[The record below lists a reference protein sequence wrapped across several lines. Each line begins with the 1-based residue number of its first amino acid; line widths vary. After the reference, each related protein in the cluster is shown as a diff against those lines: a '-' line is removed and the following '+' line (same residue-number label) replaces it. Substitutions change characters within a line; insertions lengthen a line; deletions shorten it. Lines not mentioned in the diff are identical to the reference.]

1 MDYKFNA
8 IFESNNNRLEMN
20 KNTDMRII
28 DIEGIEASS
37 YTINTISSEQDG
49 AIVTSEK
56 VEPREITITG
66 DIKKNENETA
76 NREKLI
82 RFFNPKTTGE
92 LYITRN
98 DKERKIQYRV
108 SSFDFTKNKLYE
120 YIDFTIVLE
129 STEDPYFEDSKNKGN
144 NLALISPQF
153 AFPLVIRDTPKGKIM
168 GYRVFKQY
176 MPLINDGDKETGIE
190 IVITAKRG
198 AMKNIKLTLNDDKYV
213 KVNQVLNQWDVL
225 IINTNPRKKR
235 VTLNGA
241 NIINKIDRTSTFFSL
256 RKGKNILKYECEDGA
271 TNVDIEVKFYR
282 KFLGV

>member
-1 MDYKFNA
+1 
-8 IFESNNNRLEMN
+8 MN

-108 SSFDFTKNKLYE
+108 SSFDFTTNKLYE

-129 STEDPYFEDSKNKGN
+129 STEEPYFEDSKNRGN

-153 AFPLVIRDTPKGKIM
+153 AFPLVIMQDRKKIM
-168 GYRVFKQY
+168 GYRVYKPY
-176 MPLINDGDKETGIE
+176 MPLVNDGDKETGIE
-190 IVITAKRG
+190 IIITAKRG
-198 AMKNIKLTLNDDKYV
+198 QMKNIKLTLNNSDYMQ
-213 KVNQVLNQWDVL
+213 VNVTLNQWDVL
-225 IINTNPRKKR
+225 TINTNARKKS
-235 VTLNGA
+235 VTLNGT
-241 NIINKIDRTSTFFSL
+241 NIINKIDRNSTFFTL
-256 RKGKNILKYECEDGA
+256 RKGKNILKYECEDGS
-271 TNVDIEVKFYR
+271 TNIDIDVQFYR

>member
-82 RFFNPKTTGE
+82 RFFNPKETGE

-108 SSFDFTKNKLYE
+108 SSFDFTTNKLYE
-120 YIDFTIVLE
+120 YVDFTIVLE
-129 STEDPYFEDSKNKGN
+129 STEDPYFEDAKNKGN

-176 MPLINDGDKETGIE
+176 MPLINDGDKETGVE

-198 AMKNIKLTLNDDKYV
+198 AMKNIKLTLNDDKYI
-213 KVNQVLNQWDVL
+213 KVNQELNQWDVL

-235 VTLNGA
+235 VTLNGT
-241 NIINKIDRTSTFFSL
+241 NIINKIDRTSAFFNL
-256 RKGKNILKYECEDGA
+256 RIGKNILKYECEDGA
-271 TNVDIEVKFYR
+271 TNVDIDVKFYR